1 MPHEIMGWK
10 ASDGTMHETWA
21 EAAQVEAVG
30 LMMAMLPVDLQ
41 DREGVAERMA
51 HDLFVKRERSLLAG
65 LDGLIALIKTEPRTT
80 PKLVVD
86 NTAAAP
92 RRSWL
97 AEMLT
102 KAGPTIESPSTAD
115 ADTRHRGSQR

>member
-30 LMMAMLPVDLQ
+30 LMMAMLPVDLP

-51 HDLFVKRERSLLAG
+51 HDLFVKQDRSILAG
-65 LDGLIALIKTEPRTT
+65 LDGLIALIKTEPRTK
-80 PKLVVD
+80 PQLAVD
-86 NTAAAP
+86 NTKAAP
-92 RRSWL
+92 RRSWV

-102 KAGPTIESPSTAD
+102 KAGQTTESPNTAD